1 MQTVKTWLI
10 DAKCLARL
18 NSVASTHS
26 NGRDE
31 QRHQLEGDLLLVPE
45 NQKKL
50 PSLEGA
56 TTPKITNCDFR
67 AAQLLLSGRS
77 TPCQVAQ
84 QGNSFAEAWH
94 KICAS
99 LVTSG
104 NGAFACIVSYA
115 SFYHALCFCQ
125 CLLSNSLVL
134 MAFTESNVH

>member
-1 MQTVKTWLI
+1 MLLI
-10 DAKCLARL
+10 LSTNANCENMAYRCEMFGNVELC
-18 NSVASTHS
+18 ASTHS

-45 NQKKL
+45 NQKKW

-115 SFYHALCFCQ
+115 TTLIAI
-125 CLLSNSLVL
+125 LL
-134 MAFTESNVH
+134 E